1 MAKKKFITAVIIL
14 LAAGSAGAFF
24 TGWAQ
29 FPVPLGSYGVLRS
42 KTHGLHGPVIK
53 DGRFTWLWYKLIP
66 GNAKT
71 LVFGIKPQTLGI
83 TAEGSLPQAET
94 YISFA
99 GLDASFRWRVTG
111 SVSFALDP
119 DSLPDLAETNGIDGQ
134 TALDAYTSSLG
145 AKIAAFVRQRI
156 AHYCGQKEGLDRIN
170 SGDYERLDGDVR
182 AAFPS
187 VTGLSFS
194 LAADTIPDYGLFEAA
209 KALYDDYIAY
219 QHSALDAEVKANAAL
234 RIDTQFRLEE
244 LARYGELL
252 SKYPLLLDYLKLEG
266 R

>member
-1 MAKKKFITAVIIL
+1 MKKFITVIIIL
-14 LAAGSAGAFF
+14 LAAGTAAFF
-24 TGWAQ
+24 AGWAQ

-42 KTHGLHGPVIK
+42 KTHGLLGPVIK

-71 LVFGIKPQTLGI
+71 LVFDVQPQTIDI
-83 TAEGSLPQAET
+83 TADGSLPQAET

-99 GLDASFRWRVTG
+99 GLDASFRWRVAG

-119 DSLPDLAETNGIDGQ
+119 DALPALAEKAGIDGQ
-134 TALDAYTSSLG
+134 AALDAYTSSLG
-145 AKIAAFVRQRI
+145 AEIAAFVRQRL
-156 AHYCGQKEGLDRIN
+156 AAYCAQKDGIERIN
-170 SGDYERLDGDVR
+170 AGDYGRLDGDVR

-187 VTGLSFS
+187 ATGLSFS
-194 LAADTIPDYGLFEAA
+194 LAADTIPDYALFEAA

-219 QHSALDAEVKANAAL
+219 QHSALDTEVKANAAR
-234 RIDTQFRLEE
+234 RIDAQFRLEE

-252 SKYPLLLDYLKLEG
+252 SKYPLLLDYLKLES